1 MRKLRKEP
9 EATDDFTEIAAHS
22 IMLGI
27 RKKYD
32 HIMKVRDENE
42 HQIESLEIEREKF
55 RVERDRYVDEKQE
68 AERKVSLLEE
78 GLQSIKSQ
86 GE

>member
-9 EATDDFTEIAAHS
+9 EASDDFTEIAAHS

-32 HIMKVRDENE
+32 HIMKVRDEQE
-42 HQIESLEIEREKF
+42 HDIESLEIEREKF
-55 RVERDRYVDEKQE
+55 RIERNQYVDEKKE
-68 AERKVSLLEE
+68 AEKKVASL
-78 GLQSIKSQ
+78 
-86 GE
+86 

>member
-9 EATDDFTEIAAHS
+9 EASDDFTEIAAHS

-32 HIMKVRDENE
+32 HIMKIRDEEE
-42 HQIESLEIEREKF
+42 HAIESLEIER
-55 RVERDRYVDEKQE
+55 
-68 AERKVSLLEE
+68 
-78 GLQSIKSQ
+78 
-86 GE
+86 